1 MRDVTIHEGINPATG
16 YISTHTSHA
25 GRDGPGPP
33 AGPGYRGFLLTRPMR
48 DVTKDYE
55 TYIAALEISTHT
67 SHAGRDCLLLA
78 GHRICGSFLL
88 TRPMRDVTAT
98 YCVYQQSRTLIWDG
112 QNFSSSD
119 FCIFMAFA
127 LLYQAKLL
135 GIHTSLHLRMHIK
148 ITQ

>member
-67 SHAGRDCLLLA
+67 SHAGRDF
-78 GHRICGSFLL
+78 H
-88 TRPMRDVTAT
+88 
-98 YCVYQQSRTLIWDG
+98 RTLT
-112 QNFSSSD
+112 SSPLDIST
-119 FCIFMAFA
+119 
-127 LLYQAKLL
+127 
-135 GIHTSLHLRMHIK
+135 HTSHAGRDSTHSGALA
-148 ITQ
+148 